1 MGAAPRRLLFVAWT
15 LLASLVL
22 LEVVLQVGAL
32 VATPDAATPPT
43 STDDSGLVVLA
54 VGDSWVAGAEAN
66 PGAGFVDRLAER
78 LPGALGEDVRVVNRG
93 RSGANSAHVALTVL
107 DEAEG
112 LGADLILVLVGQ
124 NNSTNFA
131 RVAEVEERLA
141 AATGAPPGDAPRGWE
156 PRTIKLARILW
167 ANLSG
172 GEGYEEQLAPAPPP
186 TPDIPPMEFDVEGH
200 PVVQSPERVAAA
212 LAPLSVNST
221 QADPEE
227 EIALFQAY
235 RAAREAR
242 DWRAVDRYG
251 AALAT
256 LPERSALSD
265 LGAAESA
272 LLRGDWKRARA
283 LLIAASNRAPGV
295 EPVLDL
301 ACRFPPEAS
310 DVKVQEACEQEPQ
323 PEVTALGRA
332 RIADGTLDPHGA
344 AEARAEWLEE
354 HPGDLATRVD
364 LALWRAHIGDL
375 AGADALMGY
384 EGAPEQPMPPP
395 VRPDADHWRFYVLR
409 NAELGDEAIA
419 LQAVERALTELES
432 APPSAPLLGA
442 IAHVLAE
449 YADCA
454 RLPSIVE
461 RWYRVRG
468 DALGASRALAACLS
482 PAEGA
487 QRIAAW
493 RTAWDPSPP
502 PSSFE
507 ALARAGNR
515 PLALLERDLDI
526 VLQEARRLDAAV
538 LLLDYPNPSDDHAAL
553 ARLIEE
559 YATSRATTRVSLR
572 SGFAEALDES
582 AWRDELGPNG
592 HCNARGY
599 DRMATMLIDPVVS
612 ALSPG
617 VPRP

>member
-15 LLASLVL
+15 LFASFVL
-22 LEVVLQVGAL
+22 LEVVLQVSAL
-32 VATPDAATPPT
+32 VATPDAPPPPI
-43 STDDSGLVVLA
+43 STDDAGLVVLA

-66 PGAGFVDRLAER
+66 PGEGFVERLAER
-78 LPGALGEDVRVVNRG
+78 LPEALGEDLRIVNRG

-107 DEAEG
+107 DEAEE

-131 RVAEVEERLA
+131 RVAELEERLA
-141 AATGAPPGDAPRGWE
+141 AATGAAPAEAPRSWE
-156 PRTIKLARILW
+156 PRTIKLVRILW

-172 GEGYEEQLAPAPPP
+172 GEGYEEQIAPASSP
-186 TPDIPPMEFDVEGH
+186 TPDIPPMEFDVEGR
-200 PVVQSPERVAAA
+200 PVVQEPDRIAAA
-212 LAPLSVNST
+212 LAPSST
-221 QADPEE
+221 TVPPPAPDD
-227 EIALFQAY
+227 EIALFKAY
-235 RAAREAR
+235 RTAREAR

-251 AALAT
+251 AALAA

-283 LLIAASNRAPGV
+283 LLVAASNRAPGI
-295 EPVLDL
+295 EPVLDF

-310 DVKVQEACEQEPQ
+310 DFGVQEACEQKPQ

-332 RIADGTLDPHGA
+332 RVADGTLDPQGA

-354 HPGDLATRVD
+354 NPEDLATRVD
-364 LALWRAHIGDL
+364 LALWRAHTGDL

-384 EGAPEQPMPPP
+384 EGAPDQPMPPP
-395 VRPDADHWRFYVLR
+395 VRPDTEHWRFYVLR
-409 NAELGDEAIA
+409 NAELGDEMIA
-419 LQAVERALTELES
+419 LQSVERALTELETT
-432 APPSAPLLGA
+432 PPNAPLLGA
-442 IAHVLAE
+442 VAHVLAE
-449 YADCA
+449 YADCT

-468 DALGASRALAACLS
+468 DALGAARALSACLS

-487 QRIAAW
+487 QHIKAW
-493 RTAWDPSPP
+493 RTAWAPSSP

-507 ALARAGNR
+507 ALALAGNR
-515 PLALLERDLDI
+515 PLALLERDLDL
-526 VLQEARRLDAAV
+526 VLEEAHRLDASV

-553 ARLIEE
+553 ERLIEE
-559 YATSRATTRVSLR
+559 YATSRATPRASLR
-572 SGFAEALDES
+572 SSFSEALDEA

-599 DRMATMLIDPVVS
+599 DRMATLLIDPIVS
-612 ALSPG
+612 VLSPG
-617 VPRP
+617 APRP